1 MLNTST
7 RSAAPWAA
15 LAAVACAAASTAAS
29 GQTTYSGPFVGDT
42 VTYSDVQDQDDLF
55 GPPTLTGDTLNFTP
69 QGFNAQ
75 STGGGI
81 ELVDGFLSTLI
92 ESNDDDRG
100 ITEFTLEE
108 SGAFALDSIGA
119 GFGSANTRV
128 EVAVVFNVNVL
139 EVDGSAVSV
148 PFLTSRETL
157 LAANLVDDEGLG
169 QAWSASTTIDI
180 AALAADEGITGDITR
195 VRLTL
200 DNQLLAVSEDG
211 TVAFVDKKGVRAV
224 SITVPEPTSALL
236 VLGGGALLLRRR
248 FAA

>member
-1 MLNTST
+1 MTRTST
-7 RSAAPWAA
+7 RLLAPAAA
-15 LAAVACAAASTAAS
+15 LAAAASLTAPGAS
-29 GQTTYSGPFVGDT
+29 AQTTFSGPFVGDT

-55 GPPTLTGDTLNFTP
+55 GAPTLTRDTLNFTP
-69 QGFNAQ
+69 QGFNAE
-75 STGGGI
+75 SIGGGI
-81 ELVDGFLSTLI
+81 DFVDGFLSTLI
-92 ESNDDDRG
+92 ETNDGDTG

-108 SGAFALDSIGA
+108 SGAFSLESIGD
-119 GFGSANTRV
+119 GFGTGNTRV
-128 EVAVVFNVNVL
+128 EVAVIFNVNVL

-157 LAANLVDDEGLG
+157 LTANLVDDDGLG
-169 QAWSASTTIDI
+169 QAWTASTTIDI
-180 AALAADEGITGDITR
+180 AALAAEEGITGDITR